1 MSTNLSANSIVVAS
15 RNQVSCDLKGEAAVL
30 NLKNSVYYGLESV
43 GAFVWN
49 LVQRPRSVAELR
61 DALLQE
67 YDVEPGRCESDL
79 LALLEKLLAEGLIE
93 VKSGAIPI
101 ASSSL

>member
-1 MSTNLSANSIVVAS
+1 MSTSLSANSIVVAS
-15 RNQVSCDLKGEAAVL
+15 RNQVSCDLKGEATVL

-93 VKSGAIPI
+93 LKSGAIRS
-101 ASSSL
+101 ASPSL

>member
-1 MSTNLSANSIVVAS
+1 MSTSLSADSIVVAS

-49 LVQRPRSVAELR
+49 LVQRPRSVGELR

-93 VKSGAIPI
+93 LQSGETRGAG
-101 ASSSL
+101 SSP